1 MAGKKLLLALTIAIA
16 ACTGSIGGG
25 EGSSSQAC
33 AGDEEYFEKNVWK
46 PILSVKCVGCHNA
59 EGPAKHTRMVLVP
72 PTVADAAHQNYPIVR
87 AIADEKLGDQSILLL
102 RPTGKYPEGHG
113 GGTLITEGTSQFAAL
128 ATFVKRGTGTCEDGP
143 GSSCNVDT
151 VTVGGRVL
159 RRLTRREYDAT
170 IHDLFGIESTWGSSL
185 PADGVVN
192 GFENNAAALR
202 VSGLFADKARVA
214 AEEISELAKVDTKC
228 TDGACFVAEFGARAF
243 RRPLT
248 DGEVSRYAALY
259 ASPDGGAKLVITAM
273 LQSPHFLYR
282 PELGAPSESGK
293 VELGSYELASE
304 LSYFLWGSM
313 PDDALFAKAK
323 DGSLTTPAVLES
335 EARRMLK
342 SDRSRA
348 LIERFVGGWLDV
360 DRIDTIPKDPVTY
373 ADFTAAARASLKK
386 ESIDFFD
393 GAVHG
398 GTFGDR
404 FSATAGDRAGLLE
417 LRAILATHATPA
429 SSSPVHRGKL
439 VRERFLCQKLS
450 PPPPGLNVQL
460 PPFDPTK
467 TTRERFSGHSANQ
480 PCNGCHRLMDP
491 IGFGFEA
498 FDGVG
503 NLRKDDNG
511 HPLDLSGEIV
521 GSNST
526 DGTFVGTR
534 ELSSMLASSAD
545 VQSCF
550 ALQWWRYARGAE
562 ETAEEQCGV
571 DKITEAFKGKGLRI
585 DELILTVILEQGFHT
600 RIDDGTAAATV
611 PPSAPPVSS
620 DAGMSTD
627 SAPPPASD
635 LDVSVKTD
643 STWATGYC
651 DSVTVTNKTASSID
665 WSTKLPADGTISTK
679 WNVTVTTEGTSFV
692 FRGDASN
699 ASLAAGASTSFGF
712 CVTKP

>member
-1 MAGKKLLLALTIAIA
+1 MKKLLLAVALGIA
-16 ACTGSIGGG
+16 ACTGSISG
-25 EGSSSQAC
+25 ENNGSSSQAC

-46 PILSVKCVGCHNA
+46 PILSVKCVGCHNS

-72 PTVADAAHQNYPIVR
+72 PSVPDASHQNYPIVR

-113 GGTLITEGTSQFAAL
+113 GGTLITEGTSQYAAL
-128 ATFVKRGTGTCEDGP
+128 STFVKRGTGTCEDGP

-151 VTVGGRVL
+151 VTIGGRVL

-170 IHDLFGIESTWGSSL
+170 IHDLFGVASTWGASL

-192 GFENNAAALR
+192 GFENNASALR

-214 AEEISELAKVDTKC
+214 AEEIAEAAPVTTSC
-228 TDGACFVAEFGARAF
+228 TTAACFVAEFGLKAF

-248 DGEVSRYAALY
+248 DAEVARYSPLY
-259 ASPDGGAKLVITAM
+259 SAGGAKLVVTAM
-273 LQSPHFLYR
+273 LQSPYFLYR
-282 PELGAPSESGK
+282 TELGAPSISGK
-293 VELGSYELASE
+293 VELTPYELASE

-313 PDDALFAKAK
+313 PDDALFSKAK
-323 DGSLTTPAVLES
+323 DGTLAQPAVLEA

-348 LIERFVGGWLDV
+348 MIERFVGGWLDV
-360 DRIDTIPKDPVTY
+360 DRLDSIPKDPVMY
-373 ADFTAAARASLKK
+373 ADFDQAKRDALKK
-386 ESIDFFD
+386 ESIDFF
-393 GAVHG
+393 AKAAQG
-398 GTFGDR
+398 GTFGDLLGG
-404 FSATAGDRAGLLE
+404 TAGDRAGLLE
-417 LRAILATHATPA
+417 LRAILATHANPA

-467 TTRERFSGHSANQ
+467 TTRERFAAHSVNQ

-498 FDGVG
+498 FDSVG

-526 DGTFVGTR
+526 DGTFTGTH
-534 ELSSMLASSAD
+534 ELSSKLAASEE

-550 ALQWWRYARGAE
+550 ALEWWRYAHGAE
-562 ETAEEQCGV
+562 ETAEQQCGV
-571 DKITEAFKGKGLRI
+571 DKVSEAFRGKGLRI
-585 DELILTVILEQGFHT
+585 DELILSIVLEQGFHT
-600 RIDDGTAAATV
+600 RVDDGTAAAT
-611 PPSAPPVSS
+611 APPAGTPES
-620 DAGMSTD
+620 DAGTST
-627 SAPPPASD
+627 PPPPTAD

-643 STWATGYC
+643 SMWATGYC
-651 DSVTVTNKTASSID
+651 DTVTVTNKTSASVD

-679 WNVTVTTEGTSFV
+679 WNVTVTTEGGSFV

-712 CVTKP
+712 CVNKP